1 MKRIQRGPVR
11 GISFKLQEEER
22 ERKDQYVPEVSA
34 LDFTQNSESG
44 MLDVDQETKDLLKS
58 MGVCFTHSR
67 SGDTCTDNTS
77 SSTASPSTLL
87 PSSSSRPSSAPAA
100 SATASPV
107 AAATKRHLQL
117 CAPHYG
123 ELELAKEGW
132 LWLSRNTNTS
142 PSPHTG
148 VADSPVSCGR

>member
-58 MGVCFTHSR
+58 MGVCLPNPHLQ
-67 SGDTCTDNTS
+67 DTIPDNHN

-87 PSSSSRPSSAPAA
+87 PSSSSRLPTALAA
-100 SATASPV
+100 SATVCPV
-107 AAATKRHLQL
+107 AAATKRPLQL
-117 CAPHYG
+117 VARRYG
-123 ELELAKEGW
+123 ERELAKEGR
-132 LWLSRNTNTS
+132 LWMSRNTNTM
-142 PSPHTG
+142 PSPHTRCRRFFR
-148 VADSPVSCGR
+148 SCGG